1 MPLGKK
7 KKRKAFKLADFNFFN
22 LSMSTWLSLLLEVY
36 VYTRNS

>member
-7 KKRKAFKLADFNFFN
+7 KKKAFKLADFNFLN
-22 LSMSTWLSLLLEVY
+22 LSMSTWLSLLFEVY